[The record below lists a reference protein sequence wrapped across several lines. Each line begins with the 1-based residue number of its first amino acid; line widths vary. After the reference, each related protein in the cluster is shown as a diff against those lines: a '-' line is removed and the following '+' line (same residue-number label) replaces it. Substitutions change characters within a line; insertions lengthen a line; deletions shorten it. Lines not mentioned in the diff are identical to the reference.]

1 MNRPAVRLALCVVV
15 LLAAAAVAW
24 AAPAWRSG
32 GKPALAAALDAV
44 PRSTLAFSFTDWRA
58 VEDEFPGSGG
68 DVGTAASTRDVTSRS
83 VLASTADGLQKTFG
97 WSVGDLVWEGYAQS
111 SESSVVVVRLDDSL
125 SVSTVTKGLRSAG
138 YAQDGDTWT
147 IDAAKLR
154 SAEVSDLLATVHVHA
169 REHVLVASDVASGVR
184 QADRVLAGR
193 ARSLASDPPMARTA
207 QALAGAD
214 AIFVQR
220 GRLGCEST
228 SVDDPEAL
236 PAATTAVQRAGGLT
250 AYTASGRALT
260 DHGGSGFGGQSLTF
274 AMTFDDPSVARRQ
287 LDVRSALAR
296 GQFIGR
302 TGQVADTLRLDDA
315 ATQGST
321 LTLEFRHDPDT
332 DAFMSGAGA
341 VLFATC

>member
-15 LLAAAAVAW
+15 LLAAGAVAW
-24 AAPAWRSG
+24 AAPVWRSG

-44 PRSTLAFSFTDWRA
+44 PRSTLAFSFTDWHA
-58 VEDEFPGSGG
+58 VRDRFPGSGG
-68 DVGTAASTRDVTSRS
+68 DVATAASTRDVTSRS
-83 VLASTADGLQKTFG
+83 VLESTADGLQKTFG
-97 WSVGDLVWEGYAQS
+97 WSVDDLAWEAYAQS
-111 SESSVVVVRLDDSL
+111 ADSSVLVVRLDDSL
-125 SVSTVTKGLRSAG
+125 PLSTVTKGLRSAG
-138 YAQDGDTWT
+138 YQRDGDTWT
-147 IDAAKLR
+147 IDAARLR

-169 REHVLVASDVASGVR
+169 REHVLVASDVAAGVR
-184 QADRVLAGR
+184 QADRVMAGR
-193 ARSLASDPPMARTA
+193 APALASDPAMARTA
-207 QALAGAD
+207 QALAGTD

-228 SVDDPEAL
+228 AVSDPEAL
-236 PAATTAVQRAGGLT
+236 AAAATAEQRAGRLT
-250 AYTASGRALT
+250 TYAASGRAIT
-260 DHGGSGFGGQSLTF
+260 DRGGSGFAGQSLRF

-287 LDVRSALAR
+287 LEVRSALTQ

-315 ATQGST
+315 STDGST
-321 LTLEFRHDPDT
+321 LTLDFRHDPDT